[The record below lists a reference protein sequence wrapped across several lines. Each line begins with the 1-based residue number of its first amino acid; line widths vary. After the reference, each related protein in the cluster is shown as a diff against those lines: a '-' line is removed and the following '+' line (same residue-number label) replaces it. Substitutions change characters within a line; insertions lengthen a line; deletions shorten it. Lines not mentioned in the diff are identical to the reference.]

1 MPDIPQQPTSTSEQ
15 HPTQPSIP
23 KQTLRLIPLE
33 DTVVFP
39 SMGIT
44 LTVEVGEDERV
55 VLVPRHENEFL
66 EVGTIAEVGER
77 LRLPGGGH
85 AVAISGQHRALIGAA
100 QTGPEGELRV
110 EVDERPDDSPVDGKT
125 RNLEREY
132 RAIVEEILEL
142 RGDDGRIAAFL
153 RAIAEPGA
161 LADSAGYSPQL
172 TYEQK
177 VELLRTL
184 DVTERLELAVK
195 LQRESLAELQVRKR
209 IREDVQEGAENQQR
223 EYFLRK
229 QMESIRKE
237 LGEDEGSVA
246 EEYRSKIEAA
256 EMPEEVQEQALKE
269 LGRLERMG
277 EQTGESS
284 MIRTYLD
291 WLISVP
297 WNKRS
302 DERLDPVEAR
312 AVLDAD
318 HAGLEDVK
326 DRITEYLAVRKLRAD
341 RGIEADPKSGAILT
355 LIGPPGTGKTSI
367 GESIARATGRE
378 FVRMSLGG
386 VRDEAEIRGH
396 RRTYIGALPGRLVR
410 ALRDAGTMNP
420 VILLDEVDKV
430 GADWRGDPSSALLE
444 VLDPAQNHSFRD
456 HYLDVELDLSQ
467 VMFLATANVAD
478 TIPGPLLDRMET
490 IRFDGYT
497 SEEKLAIAKGY
508 LWPRQRDRNGL
519 REDEVEISDEILRT
533 IISEYTRE
541 AGVRSLERELGT
553 VLRKTATKIAS
564 AQSTQSET
572 TTKAAAEPSGDG
584 AGGVDGGAVPEAKA
598 TSEAEATPEVEST
611 TKAKSSK
618 AKAKSKSK
626 KTPVKIDLEVVRDAL
641 GRQKV
646 FQESAARTATP
657 GVATG
662 LAVTGA
668 GGDVLFVEATAMKA
682 GDSAPGNGL
691 VLTGQ
696 LGDVMKESARIAL
709 SYVRGHAEELGIP
722 ESAFEGKEF
731 HVHVPAGA
739 IPKDGPSAGV
749 TMVTALA
756 SLLSGRPVKHTV
768 GMTGEVTLQGR
779 VLPIG
784 GFKQKALAAHAA
796 GLTDVILPERNRGD
810 LDDIPEE
817 VREQMAFHPVMTVQ
831 EVLDVAL
838 EPAVEPARDV
848 AHA

>member
-1 MPDIPQQPTSTSEQ
+1 MSSASENL
-15 HPTQPSIP
+15 TVPSSEP
-23 KQTLRLIPLE
+23 RPRLRLIPLD

-39 SMGIT
+39 NMGIT
-44 LTVEVGEDERV
+44 LTVDVGDDERV

-66 EVGTIAEVGER
+66 EVGTIAEVSEKI
-77 LRLPGGGH
+77 RLPGGGR
-85 AVAISGQHRALIGAA
+85 AVAISGEHRALIGAA
-100 QTGPEGELRV
+100 ETGPSGELRV
-110 EVDERPDDSPVDGKT
+110 EVDERPDEVPTDKRT
-125 RNLEREY
+125 RELEREY
-132 RAIVEEILEL
+132 RATVEEILEL
-142 RGDDGRIAAFL
+142 RGDDGRITAFL

-161 LADSAGYSPQL
+161 LADSAGYSPNL
-172 TYEQK
+172 SYEQK

-209 IREDVQEGAENQQR
+209 IREDVQEGADKQQR

-229 QMESIRKE
+229 QMDSIRKE
-237 LGEDEGSVA
+237 LGEDDASVA
-246 EEYRSKIEAA
+246 DEYRTKIEDAG
-256 EMPEEVQEQALKE
+256 MPEDVKEQALKE
-269 LGRLERMG
+269 LARLERMG

-291 WLISVP
+291 WLIAVP
-297 WNKRS
+297 WGKRS
-302 DERLDPVEAR
+302 EEHLDPVAAR

-326 DRITEYLAVRKLRAD
+326 DRVTEYLAVRKLRQD
-341 RGIEADPKSGAILT
+341 REIEADPKSGAILT

-430 GADWRGDPSSALLE
+430 GADWRGDPSAALLE

-478 TIPGPLLDRMET
+478 TIPGPLLDRMEV
-490 IRFDGYT
+490 ISFDGYT

-519 REDEVEISDEILRT
+519 REDEVEISDDVLRT
-533 IISEYTRE
+533 IIAEYTRE
-541 AGVRSLERELGT
+541 AGVRSLERNLGT
-553 VLRKTATKIAS
+553 VLRKTATRIAS
-564 AQSTQSET
+564 GN
-572 TTKAAAEPSGDG
+572 AE
-584 AGGVDGGAVPEAKA
+584 
-598 TSEAEATPEVEST
+598 
-611 TKAKSSK
+611 
-618 AKAKSKSK
+618 
-626 KTPVKIDLEVVRDAL
+626 TPVKIDVETVRDAL
-641 GRQKV
+641 GRQKF

-668 GGDVLFVEATAMKA
+668 GGDVLFVEATAMK
-682 GDSAPGNGL
+682 GGGSGGNSL

-709 SYVRGHAEELGIP
+709 SYVRGHAEELGID
-722 ESAFEGKEF
+722 EHAFENKEF

-784 GFKQKALAAHAA
+784 GLKQKALAAHAA

-810 LDDIPEE
+810 LDEIPEE
-817 VREQMAFHPVMTVQ
+817 VREQMTFHPVMTVQ
-831 EVLDVAL
+831 EVIDRAL
-838 EPAVEPARDV
+838 EPARDV